1 MQYGG
6 RIKSEDADGGS
17 AGATALIKR
26 PCCVFGLFS
35 FLPHPRTHSRAE
47 PRKGKKRKDRYPP
60 SSRRRFFFAFPFFL
74 PFVIFS
80 HQRTTS
86 ACFKT
91 SVCVC
96 EFASVRRRAH
106 RRAILSS
113 FFLLFFLRRFCVLT
127 VLTLSPIFLSTQD
140 THKKSLRSLSRLFSF
155 SYAFRLFLFL
165 LSRAATGGAAGCLCC
180 VNLGN

>member
-1 MQYGG
+1 MAAALG
-6 RIKSEDADGGS
+6 R
-17 AGATALIKR
+17 R
-26 PCCVFGLFS
+26 PSSNGHVVSSGFS
-35 FLPHPRTHSRAE
+35 HFSLTHAHTHGPNLERGK
-47 PRKGKKRKDRYPP
+47 KGKTDIPLPP
-60 SSRRRFFFAFPFFL
+60 VGVSFFAFPFFL

-165 LSRAATGGAAGCLCC
+165 LSRSATGGAAGCLCC